1 MPSSLKKT
9 YNIDGL
15 EHLTLVDT
23 QPQPRSDNV
32 HERIQRRVPLDLK
45 VAGLVDLRLGRL
57 NIMQVAHKIGVSGDA
72 IRAHVK
78 NADKYLQRYRE
89 VAKDEETGDETQIPR
104 QRLDSDC
111 SVQST
116 ESPARAFTSSTLSA
130 TKSLAFDGRAIAL
143 QLFDNLNGVDADGEL
158 GKFSAV
164 LVSFRRSSED
174 NTGVGVIGSAQ
185 QNTQQQYLQQQE
197 NQVEVMKKNGQEK
210 KLQTKDVV
218 KKAAAAVSGS
228 KRSSD
233 SVDDGKTDK
242 SKRRRDHSSSIQPKG
257 QAEDAGASSVQI
269 VSSINYVAK
278 HLDEFFPKGS
288 DIKVLDAVEKVELLY
303 PSGTFET
310 FPLISPLKDGY
321 SPLVDLVKTIE
332 LLAYDFIEDLGD
344 PADAFS
350 DKIYRRIERAVKK
363 RDFTLLKQLI
373 SEYNEI
379 ITDMRSHDKFEA
391 FNDKPLSYNQTKIFL
406 DQIYARAV
414 DNPDALRSYKGF
426 SKEVYGETG
435 NNIVNTLIE
444 TLPIKKD
451 NIFIDLGSGIGNV
464 ALQVTAQTKAKC
476 YGVEL
481 MEQPALYGKMQLHV
495 FKERMKMYG
504 RDDFHVYLRK
514 GDFLG
519 DQKVLKVIECADVV
533 FVNNYAFDQE
543 TNLKLMQLFLHLKE
557 GAFVVSFRPFR
568 SLDHVIADHN
578 INDMASIF
586 KVKKMDYGPN
596 SVSWTGNSGEYF
608 IHQVDRRYLKAKSAE
623 AN

>member
-9 YNIDGL
+9 YNIEGL
-15 EHLTLVDT
+15 EHMTLVDT
-23 QPQPRSDNV
+23 QPQLRSDNV

-45 VAGLVDLRLGRL
+45 VAGLVDLKLGRL

-72 IRAHVK
+72 IRAHAK

-89 VAKDEETGDETQIPR
+89 MAKDEEAGGERQFPR

-116 ESPARAFTSSTLSA
+116 ESPARALSQSS
-130 TKSLAFDGRAIAL
+130 TKSLAFDSRAIAL
-143 QLFDNLNGVDADGEL
+143 QLFDNLKGVDADGEL
-158 GKFSAV
+158 RKFSAV

-174 NTGVGVIGSAQ
+174 NIAVGEIGSVQ
-185 QNTQQQYLQQQE
+185 QSTQQQQLQQE
-197 NQVEVMKKNGQEK
+197 NQVEVMKKNGHEK
-210 KLQTKDVV
+210 KSQTEDVV
-218 KKAAAAVSGS
+218 KKPAAAVSGN
-228 KRSSD
+228 KRTSD
-233 SVDDGKTDK
+233 SVEDGKTDK

-257 QAEDAGASSVQI
+257 QAVDAGASSVQI
-269 VSSINYVAK
+269 VSSMSYVAK

-310 FPLISPLKDGY
+310 FPMISPLKDGY

-332 LLAYDFIEDLGD
+332 LLAYDFTEDLGD
-344 PADAFS
+344 PSDAFS

-363 RDFTLLKQLI
+363 RDFTLLKQLVL
-373 SEYNEI
+373 EYNEI
-379 ITDMRSHDKFEA
+379 LTDMRSHDKFEA